1 MIRRGRALEIE
12 IPEWEDLEWLQ
23 KQLQSLAVKLEELS
37 GSVDETGYRLHDETL
52 DIVDALLDYTGA

>member
-52 DIVDALLDYTGA
+52 DIVDALRDYTGA